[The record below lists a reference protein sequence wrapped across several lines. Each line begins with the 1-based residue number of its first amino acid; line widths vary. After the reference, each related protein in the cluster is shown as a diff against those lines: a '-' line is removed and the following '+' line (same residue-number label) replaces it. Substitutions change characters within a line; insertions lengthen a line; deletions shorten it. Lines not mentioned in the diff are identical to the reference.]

1 MDFDSIIKWITETLP
16 DMLSGWFDAAVNIV
30 VPFWEKATLFVA
42 IWIGNIV
49 DYTTQAWQ
57 NFPALM
63 ADWNVAISAFFNGL
77 RKSFPEFLPDSVLP
91 VLETIP
97 DWALF
102 IVAPLVILLVVV
114 FVLKKIFTASEKEEK
129 HLKSVESPE
138 VPTFGN
144 PLPAE
149 GEFVES
155 EDRENVDRPNI
166 PESERVDPVIRME
179 TIGQDDPDPME
190 RQAPTMART
199 PSVDDVPPD
208 DADEE
213 PQAPTTIGPA
223 ELQTR
228 IREQLGIDEGVE
240 TRSNQLETESEASD
254 AANLLDSN
262 AEHDVSASL
271 NKLRGLRPDPEPG
284 AASLNTT
291 GISEEGAAARNSPPS
306 QEPEESVPDVLPEPH
321 QSTTETP
328 AISSEEP
335 QINLT
340 GSASVEPEDTAAS
353 PTKNAPPVEPEQP
366 SAIPLAAMLPDVG
379 PGDDDI
385 GYPDGDEAE
394 ALKEEQIEAPVSSSG
409 VPAPPGPLLATIERL
424 EKGLRVNERLA
435 AQDPANAQTQRDVA
449 ISQSRLADAMV
460 EAGDLANAIPRFE
473 QSLAISERLAEQNP
487 LSAEALRDVAV
498 SLNRLGDALANTG
511 DIAGATVQYEMS
523 LSVSQ
528 RIAEQS
534 PANAQAQRDVWISL
548 NRMGDVRSKAGNIDA
563 AIAHFE
569 TGMQISK
576 RLADFNLANVEA
588 QRDLIVSYAKLAE
601 VSPGQGWWARGLAVC
616 EQLVAQGKLQP
627 ADSWMLEDLRRKSAA
642 DGT

>member
-1 MDFDSIIKWITETLP
+1 MDFDSIIKWMTETLP
-16 DMLSGWFDAAVNIV
+16 DMLLGWLEAAANFL
-30 VPFWEKATLFVA
+30 VPLWGKVTLIVA

-49 DYTTQAWQ
+49 DYVKQAWD

-63 ADWNVAISAFFNGL
+63 ADWGTTISTFFTGL

-102 IVAPLVILLVVV
+102 IVAPLILLLLLV
-114 FVLKKIFTASEKEEK
+114 FILKKIFIESEKEEK

-138 VPTFGN
+138 VPTFGK

-149 GEFVES
+149 GVSVE
-155 EDRENVDRPNI
+155 DDGQDKATVPDI
-166 PESERVDPVIRME
+166 PEPGRVDPVIRME
-179 TIGQDDPDPME
+179 TLGQDDPGPMD
-190 RQAPTMART
+190 RQTPTMVRA
-199 PSVDDVPPD
+199 PSADDVPPD
-208 DADEE
+208 DAEE
-213 PQAPTTIGPA
+213 ELQAPTTIGPA

-228 IREQLGIDEGVE
+228 IREQLGLDEGVE
-240 TRSNQLETESEASD
+240 PHSNQQKTESEASD
-254 AANLLDSN
+254 AENLLDSHT
-262 AEHDVSASL
+262 EDDVSASL
-271 NKLRGLRPDPEPG
+271 NKLRGLRADSETSS
-284 AASLNTT
+284 ASLNIT
-291 GISEEGAAARNSPPS
+291 GIGEEGSAAQNSPLS
-306 QEPEESVPDVLPEPH
+306 QEPGEP
-321 QSTTETP
+321 
-328 AISSEEP
+328 A
-335 QINLT
+335 
-340 GSASVEPEDTAAS
+340 PEDAAAS
-353 PTKNAPPVEPEQP
+353 TMSPVEPEQP

-379 PGDDDI
+379 PDDD
-385 GYPDGDEAE
+385 GDNDHPGADEAE
-394 ALKEEQIEAPVSSSG
+394 TLQEEQIEAPVSSSS
-409 VPAPPGPLLATIERL
+409 VPAPPGPLLATIARL
-424 EKGLRVNERLA
+424 EQGLRSNERLA
-435 AQDPANAQTQRDVA
+435 LQDPANAQLQRDVA
-449 ISQSRLADAMV
+449 ISMSRLADAMV

-473 QSLAISERLAEQNP
+473 QSLAISERLADQNP

-511 DIAGATVQYEMS
+511 DIAGATMQYEMS
-523 LSVSQ
+523 LTVSQ

-576 RLADFNLANVEA
+576 RLADFNPANVEA

-601 VSPGQGWWARGLAVC
+601 VSPGEGWWAKGLAIC

-642 DGT
+642 DGS